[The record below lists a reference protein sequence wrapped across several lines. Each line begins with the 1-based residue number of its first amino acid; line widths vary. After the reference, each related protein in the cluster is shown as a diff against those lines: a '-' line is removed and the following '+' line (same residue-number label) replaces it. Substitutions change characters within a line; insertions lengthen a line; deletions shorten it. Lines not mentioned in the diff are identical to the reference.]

1 MGRWRRRLGSSK
13 IEEIWHPPT
22 QARGQVAAVSPFP
35 AWLGKPKPA
44 KRPFYGVFA

>member
-1 MGRWRRRLGSSK
+1 M
-13 IEEIWHPPT
+13 
-22 QARGQVAAVSPFP
+22 GQVAAVSPVP